1 MNTLLAAIK
10 KDPGPIPELKPPQ
23 GAIPFDLPEHLIF
36 GGLLAVAV
44 LTLVIGRIVQLR
56 RPRVLPPPELPI
68 AIARRELAAVTN
80 DAPLAACTGIVR
92 RYVLAAF
99 HLGPEGLT
107 GEEVCAAY
115 AGHPAADEDSLAAL
129 REFLI
134 GSDLTRFAPISGE
147 ESAKD
152 CVCRAFVV
160 LELLEARR
168 TAAQPPPLP
177 VLA

>member
-1 MNTLLAAIK
+1 MNTLLAALK

-36 GGLLAVAV
+36 GGLLGVAV
-44 LTLVIGRIVQLR
+44 LMLVIGRIVQLR

-68 AIARRELAAVTN
+68 AVARRELAAVTN
-80 DAPLAACTGIVR
+80 DAPLATCTGIVR

-99 HLGPEGLT
+99 DLGPEGLT

-115 AGHPAADEDSLAAL
+115 AGHPAADEDSLGVL
-129 REFLI
+129 RDFLA
-134 GSDLTRFAPISGE
+134 GSDLQRFAPICGE
-147 ESAKD
+147 ENAKD
-152 CVCRAFVV
+152 CICRAFVV